1 MPSLPFECDYDP
13 LLVLEFECAD
23 LTLSFVGYLL
33 SLSVTVI
40 NLRSLTWQGPV
51 INE

>member
-13 LLVLEFECAD
+13 SVFEFECAD
-23 LTLSFVGYLL
+23 LTLSFVGYSL

-40 NLRSLTWQGPV
+40 NLRNLTWLGPV